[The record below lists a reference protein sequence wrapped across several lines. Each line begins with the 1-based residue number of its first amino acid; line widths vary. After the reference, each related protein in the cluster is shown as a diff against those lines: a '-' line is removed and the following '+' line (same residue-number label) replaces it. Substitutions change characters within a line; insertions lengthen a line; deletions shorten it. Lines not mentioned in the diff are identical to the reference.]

1 MLMTIEKDTGCLGRA
16 SATMEAAATPMAM
29 RLHQCLQ
36 SMKVRLRH
44 PVNLRSRR
52 GAGDMIWTIL
62 VVGLVA
68 VVAAG
73 SIYVFGPKII
83 TMGGEAASK
92 LSAPP
97 W

>member
-1 MLMTIEKDTGCLGRA
+1 MLMTIESNVGFLGRA
-16 SATMEAAATPMAM
+16 SATMDAAAM
-29 RLHQCLQ
+29 RLHSRAQALK
-36 SMKVRLRH
+36 SRFRH